1 MIKVGELLRK
11 KGHQVWSIDPDA
23 SVLDALSLMAEKNV
37 GALVV
42 TQADQVAGIFSERD
56 YARCVVLKGRTTED
70 TRVREVMTENVVFI
84 HPNQSLVECMTL
96 MTDKHIRHLP
106 VVHEGRL
113 QGLISIGDVVK
124 EIISEQEFTIHN
136 LENYITGGKA

>member
-1 MIKVGELLRK
+1 MIKVGQLLRK
-11 KGHQVWSIDPDA
+11 KGHAVWSVSPDA
-23 SVLDALSLMAEKNV
+23 TILEALQLMADKNV

-42 TQADQVAGIFSERD
+42 TQSDQVVGIFSERD

-70 TRVREVMTENVVFI
+70 TRVREVMTEEVVFI
-84 HPNQSLVECMTL
+84 HPEQGLEECMAL
-96 MTDKHIRHLP
+96 MTEKHIRHLP
-106 VVHEGRL
+106 VVDEGRL
-113 QGLISIGDVVK
+113 KGLISIGDVVK